1 MVGPGT
7 CHCWRPNSP
16 PALRY
21 PDEMLAV
28 FIDSNAAATVAG
40 ISERFAQLTINADV
54 VPAWAAS

>member
-1 MVGPGT
+1 MATEP
-7 CHCWRPNSP
+7 P

-40 ISERFAQLTINADV
+40 ISELVAQLTINADA
-54 VPAWAAS
+54 VPAWAG